1 MKIFQLS
8 LFTVIFLKFSIAQNL
23 YLEKFGDCHLTSF
36 CLDCGDKKAQPPKSF
51 LNELKSNINTTIL
64 GKIKGS
70 IEIQLLIDEKGKPCI
85 LSALN
90 ESNISSKKLK
100 LEETINNTS
109 IWEPAISGS
118 KKENSSV
125 SLILEFKNGNIVVKR
140 REFDNKNQSNGKSVG
155 TPHIKGTDKNK
166 LNKTWTLYTQENSE
180 LPWDMSRAIINDYDN
195 SIWIGTDNGIVKIDN
210 DNWYHFNS
218 KNTIISSTAYDKN
231 KTKSVR
237 DMAVDKFNN
246 KWFIIGWS
254 VYKYDNNNWIQFDS
268 TNSPIKWENNIY
280 IDHSNNV
287 WFTSSHGITKFD
299 GHKWSEINTQ
309 NSNLPSDKTLG
320 VYVDLKNRLWVGT
333 FEGNVIIENGKLQL
347 INDTNS
353 PLSKA
358 YISKI
363 FEDKNRNMWFAL
375 NKTKSTD
382 AGIFKLDSTDKWERI
397 KHPNA
402 DIFSENSINDFLL
415 DEDNNLLWIT
425 LNGIGVLC
433 YNLIAKKWEIYTNE
447 NSNIPSIHCEKITKD
462 KVGSI
467 WIATY
472 SGVVKLNK

>member
-1 MKIFQLS
+1 M
-8 LFTVIFLKFSIAQNL
+8 
-23 YLEKFGDCHLTSF
+23 
-36 CLDCGDKKAQPPKSF
+36 
-51 LNELKSNINTTIL
+51 
-64 GKIKGS
+64 
-70 IEIQLLIDEKGKPCI
+70 
-85 LSALN
+85 
-90 ESNISSKKLK
+90 
-100 LEETINNTS
+100 
-109 IWEPAISGS
+109 
-118 KKENSSV
+118 
-125 SLILEFKNGNIVVKR
+125 
-140 REFDNKNQSNGKSVG
+140 
-155 TPHIKGTDKNK
+155 
-166 LNKTWTLYTQENSE
+166 
-180 LPWDMSRAIINDYDN
+180 M
-195 SIWIGTDNGIVKIDN
+195 
-210 DNWYHFNS
+210 
-218 KNTIISSTAYDKN
+218 

-320 VYVDLKNRLWVGT
+320 VYVDRKNRLWVGT

-363 FEDKNRNMWFAL
+363 FEDKNRKMWFAL

-433 YNLIAKKWEIYTNE
+433 YNLISKKWEIYTNE